1 MIVGR
6 YVRQLLSEGKRVVLP
21 GFGNLEVKEGKS
33 SVPVSGARI
42 EPPGI
47 SVVFNTG
54 YSKDDGQLS
63 TAYAKGEGLD
73 EEEARQRVLELV
85 DAIRFALDKG
95 ESYRLPEAGTFQR
108 DPDGKVYFT
117 PDPGWVVAPGQYGLE
132 PMDILEL
139 EDLPEEEVPEPEPVP
154 EVVEKSPGPVAEGA
168 PVEKE
173 PNRKEEN
180 LKPWEREDSKRSFR
194 RTRRWRAIWIVTGL
208 LIILLVVL
216 IIVPVDILRNPE
228 GPSGPLIER
237 EEPEPPAMQG
247 EPQEEAPPA
256 MSDDREEEQPA
267 EGSNAEDELPAES
280 SDPEEVQPV
289 ETGPEQEQP
298 AANYYIIAG
307 SFRNLANASEMQDR
321 LKAMG
326 YPAEVM
332 ITENRMYRISVASY
346 ALKSEAEDGLR
357 NLKEQPGLESVW
369 LLSN

>member
-1 MIVGR
+1 M
-6 YVRQLLSEGKRVVLP
+6 
-21 GFGNLEVKEGKS
+21 KEGKS

-54 YSKDDGQLS
+54 YSKDDGHLS

-108 DPDGKVYFT
+108 DPDGRVYFT
-117 PDPGWVVAPGQYGLE
+117 PDPGWVVAPGQFGLE
-132 PMDILEL
+132 PMEILEL
-139 EDLPEEEVPEPEPVP
+139 EDLSEEEVPEPEPVP
-154 EVVEKSPGPVAEGA
+154 EVVEESPGPVAEGA
-168 PVEKE
+168 PAATE
-173 PNRKEEN
+173 PTRKAED
-180 LKPWEREDSKRSFR
+180 LKPWEREDSKGSLR

-237 EEPEPPAMQG
+237 EGPERPAVQG
-247 EPQEEAPPA
+247 EPQEEAPPVLSNEREEVQTGA
-256 MSDDREEEQPA
+256 DIEGEEEQTAGTIEREEE
-267 EGSNAEDELPAES
+267 
-280 SDPEEVQPV
+280 QPV
-289 ETGPEQEQP
+289 ETGPERER
-298 AANYYIIAG
+298 AAADYYIIAG

-332 ITENRMYRISVASY
+332 ITENRMYRVSVASY
-346 ALKSEAEDGLR
+346 ALKSEAEAGLR